1 MLIGLLIVTGNYLLS
16 ITFLST
22 TLIDSHNGV
31 MLSRYFAAL
40 WALGMALM
48 MLIVLYHAVRGR
60 TAYWLL
66 WYVPSLF
73 AVMYGMLL
81 LVNKMRLH

>member
-16 ITFLST
+16 VACLST
-22 TLIDSHNGV
+22 TLADPFTGV
-31 MLSRYFAAL
+31 LLSLYFAAV
-40 WALGMALM
+40 WALGMAMM
-48 MLIVLYHAVRGR
+48 MLIVLYHAVRWR

-73 AVMYGMLL
+73 AVMCGMLL
-81 LVNKMRLH
+81 LLFHLLRQ